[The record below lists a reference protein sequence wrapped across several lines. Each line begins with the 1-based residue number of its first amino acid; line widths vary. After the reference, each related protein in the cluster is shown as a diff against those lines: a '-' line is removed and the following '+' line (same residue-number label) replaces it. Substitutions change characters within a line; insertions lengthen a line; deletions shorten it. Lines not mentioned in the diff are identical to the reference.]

1 MVPMTVTRTRPTY
14 KSVDDYLGPAE
25 TRFFGRGFQ
34 RAEHEISDVLVRPDD
49 TGRSTVR
56 AAVSVGYPADWSR
69 KGDNDLRPHLSTV
82 DMLVLGVQLSEVA
95 LVHTYGLDEDQRRDL
110 WLRKVTLTAG
120 TTPQEDLIGLT
131 GTAVPRTNRPA
142 AGSPDA
148 QVSVYDC
155 AVGAMR
161 ARVEIEHPIGRL
173 DGRQDVTYRSLGDAL
188 GAPALRYYGD
198 GFKLRRQYVEDVLLD
213 MAELRSTATVRLDP
227 AGSELATQG
236 TDGRYQPS
244 VSLVDCFVAN
254 LQLAQV
260 LMYELDG
267 VTRRE
272 SNTLWMLRTVLE
284 TTQPMRPFAAPLPTV
299 TAITG
304 KHLVPLRGGRWRNV
318 EIGGGCGGVN
328 LRASFA
334 HELPPSR
341 AATAR

>member
-1 MVPMTVTRTRPTY
+1 M
-14 KSVDDYLGPAE
+14 
-25 TRFFGRGFQ
+25 
-34 RAEHEISDVLVRPDD
+34 
-49 TGRSTVR
+49 
-56 AAVSVGYPADWSR
+56 
-69 KGDNDLRPHLSTV
+69 
-82 DMLVLGVQLSEVA
+82 
-95 LVHTYGLDEDQRRDL
+95 
-110 WLRKVTLTAG
+110 LTAG
-120 TTPQEDLIGLT
+120 TTPQEELIGLT
-131 GTAVPRTNRPA
+131 GTAVPRATRPA
-142 AGSPDA
+142 PGSPDA

-161 ARVEIEHPIGRL
+161 ARVEIEHPSGRVRSEQ
-173 DGRQDVTYRSLGDAL
+173 GATYPSLGDIL

-213 MAELRSTATVRLDP
+213 MAQLRSSATVRLDP

-284 TTQPMRPFAAPLPTV
+284 APQPMRSLAAPLPTV

-318 EIGGGCGGVN
+318 EIRGGCGGVD

-334 HELPPSR
+334 HELPPSA